1 MLANIDL
8 NTLNGF
14 EYESNSGAFLVLLRF
29 LCKHRRLMW
38 SLDLTK
44 RKHTSC
50 LAAWKRSLG
59 FDSDLFEA
67 FEQDISGAFEQKVH
81 VYVSLYSSFD
91 KSKGLSMCHAKDSSL
106 DSRCLHLWD
115 HVSFL
120 FVSDGRCLSS
130 TVMVSKPMCRFM
142 AEQRSLA
149 ADALFGPGFSV
160 CSNKV
165 GLKVAKS

>member
-1 MLANIDL
+1 
-8 NTLNGF
+8 
-14 EYESNSGAFLVLLRF
+14 
-29 LCKHRRLMW
+29 
-38 SLDLTK
+38 
-44 RKHTSC
+44 
-50 LAAWKRSLG
+50 
-59 FDSDLFEA
+59 
-67 FEQDISGAFEQKVH
+67 
-81 VYVSLYSSFD
+81 
-91 KSKGLSMCHAKDSSL
+91 MCHAKDSSL
-106 DSRCLHLWD
+106 DSRCLQLWD

-165 GLKVAKS
+165 GLNVA